1 MTTMSIFDKLEH
13 EAEQAGHGIIQ
24 AAGHAISDLTG
35 HGGYHEPQQPAQART
50 PEGTMG
56 TNILDDVRNGVE
68 NAMQWL
74 KQVDE
79 THLPAAE
86 AEVAKV
92 QNSAV
97 AQALEG
103 LVLTPSEEAFLTDVI
118 TKLPSLRVSE
128 DAQSDSAA
136 PDEAADAE
144 TPAEAPQPASGQPV
158 AAGAAT

>member
-1 MTTMSIFDKLEH
+1 MSIFEQV
-13 EAEQAGHGIIQ
+13 EREFERAERG
-24 AAGHAISDLTG
+24 LTD
-35 HGGYHEPQQPAQART
+35 HLFRHGYHDPQQPAQAQT

-128 DAQSDSAA
+128 EAESDSAA
-136 PDEAADAE
+136 PETAEDPE
-144 TPAEAPQPASGQPV
+144 TPAEVPQPASGQPV